1 MLVAWG
7 SPTIQRIVV
16 GIRTNLT
23 QQVSTGPREG
33 GHSTTRGVLT
43 SLEASI
49 FLFDLSIMEKE
60 TQAKKEIKKISYS
73 DFLSSKQDIISVLNN
88 IFGY

>member
-1 MLVAWG
+1 MISRRDSLDDKAWSTLFVAWG

-33 GHSTTRGVLT
+33 GHSTTRGILT
-43 SLEASI
+43 SLELSI
-49 FLFDLSIMEKE
+49 FFYLF
-60 TQAKKEIKKISYS
+60 KI
-73 DFLSSKQDIISVLNN
+73 DF
-88 IFGY
+88 